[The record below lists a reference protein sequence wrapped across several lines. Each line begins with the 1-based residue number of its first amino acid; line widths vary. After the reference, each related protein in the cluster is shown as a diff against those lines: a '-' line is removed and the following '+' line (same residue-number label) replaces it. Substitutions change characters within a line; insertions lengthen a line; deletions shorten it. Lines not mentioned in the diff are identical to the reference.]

1 MTKKIPGK
9 IIVSA
14 ITAIALVACT
24 TVSSETRIPTRV
36 SASEYNS
43 VAARYM
49 ERPTFATIQSLS
61 DGEEVLRL
69 EMDTYGSNVNPTT
82 GLATPYT
89 LPFDK
94 RFGADYLA
102 LIDKF
107 FEWEGI
113 ARERGDLID
122 REIGTASTWS
132 NMGGTGTLKFSIY
145 SASLEGQMLVIEY
158 CVSVGCSDQSFT
170 FSRTNAR
177 ELGRLL
183 ADFTEGR
190 VGQANLDG
198 VYQ

>member
-1 MTKKIPGK
+1 MTKNITGK
-9 IIVSA
+9 IIASA
-14 ITAIALVACT
+14 IAAIALAACT
-24 TVSSETRIPTRV
+24 TVSSETRIPTGV

-43 VAARYM
+43 VASRYM
-49 ERPTFATIQSLS
+49 ERPTFASIQSMS

-69 EMDTYGSNVNPTT
+69 EMDTYGSGVNPAI
-82 GLATPYT
+82 GIAIPFSV
-89 LPFDK
+89 PFDK
-94 RFGADYLA
+94 RFGAEYLA

-122 REIGTASTWS
+122 REIGTAPTWS

-145 SASLEGQMLVIEY
+145 SSNLQDQMLIVNY
-158 CVSVGCSDQSFT
+158 CLSVSCSDQYFT
-170 FSRTNAR
+170 FSRANAR

-190 VGQANLDG
+190 IGQANLDG